1 MKPKFFLA
9 AGVVLMLAFVLVL
22 GTAAAQPANPCDPA
36 YVVRTGKVLRVSPT
50 EVDDTANIQCAFDWA
65 NDIGPGMTVRLLPG
79 TFHTAQI
86 LVVDFHGAF
95 QGSGRDHTT
104 IVNLPDL
111 PVIPD
116 IETIPPSPDNPWPNL
131 FIFIDSDVT
140 LSNMAIHIFGENPV
154 GPWSVGDF
162 GPVNQFGAAII
173 VSGTESHFNVS
184 HISLEGEQS
193 STSPVGYN
201 VFNGIYFE
209 GYITPTAVDFLP
221 LSGSFHV
228 TGSIFKSI
236 GWPTDFIN
244 VTNAKLT
251 FSHNTYKDVIEGI
264 EGADMTNSSVVVH
277 NNRIETNEWGTGI
290 LFLNYLIPQDIGAS
304 YVIRNNVIKAPIG
317 IAMYQT
323 MDDASTCLIKT
334 NKLQWVTDTPIFL
347 GPGAQ
352 ACVLKN
358 NRE

>member
-22 GTAAAQPANPCDPA
+22 GTAAAQPASPCDPA
-36 YVVRTGKVLRVSPT
+36 YVGRTGNIIRVSPT

-65 NDIGPGMTVRLLPG
+65 NARGPGMTIQLQPG

-95 QGSGRDHTT
+95 KGSGRDHTT

-116 IETIPPSPDNPWPNL
+116 IETIPPSADHPWPNL
-131 FIFIDSDVT
+131 FIFIDSDVA
-140 LSNMAIHIFGENPV
+140 LSNVAIRIFGENPV
-154 GPWSVGDF
+154 GSWSIGDF

-184 HISLEGEQS
+184 HISLEGERS
-193 STSPVGYN
+193 STSPFGYN

-209 GYITPTAVDFLP
+209 GYITATGVDFLP
-221 LSGSFHV
+221 LSGSYTV
-228 TGSIFKSI
+228 KNSSFK
-236 GWPTDFIN
+236 T
-244 VTNAKLT
+244 LT
-251 FSHNTYKDVIEGI
+251 WATPVANIKDAVVVSSHNTYTDNEWGMDV
-264 EGADMTNSSVVVH
+264 ADSVNSSVKIF
-277 NNRIETNEWGTGI
+277 NNHMDAMVAGGI
-290 LFLNYLIPQDIGAS
+290 LLWNGLPENVNTDYL
-304 YVIRNNVIKAPIG
+304 IRNNTITGPTG
-317 IAMYQT
+317 IALTQT
-323 MDDASTCLIKT
+323 MDAESTCLIKT
-334 NKLQWVTDTPIFL
+334 NNLLGVTDTPIFV